1 MPLDARKGKESLPDQ
16 QRGKDFLLKGGERT
30 LAISTQRKDELV
42 SQYVKWVNQ
51 SQALIVTAY
60 LGMSMKQIDELRV
73 KVRDAGG
80 EFHIIKNTLGE
91 VALKQAGLTLP
102 PKLLEGSSAIVF
114 AFRDAP
120 AMAKVIKEYARTSD
134 FVKVKG
140 GYLEKRSMT
149 TAEVVAL
156 ADLPPLPVVRAQ
168 LLGTLM
174 APASKL
180 VRTLA
185 EPARQL
191 AAVVKARA
199 EQQGAAAPAA

>member
-1 MPLDARKGKESLPDQ
+1 M
-16 QRGKDFLLKGGERT
+16 
-30 LAISTQRKDELV
+30 AISKQRKDELV

-51 SQALIVTAY
+51 SRAMFVTEY
-60 LGMSMKQIDELRV
+60 LGMSMKQVDELRA
-73 KVRDAGG
+73 KVREADG

-91 VALKQAGLTLP
+91 VALKQAGLPLP
-102 PKLLEGSSAIVF
+102 PKLLDGSTAIVF

-120 AMAKVIKEYARTSD
+120 GMAKVIKEYGRTSE

-140 GYLEKRSMT
+140 GYLEKNSIS
-149 TAEVVAL
+149 TAEVLSL
-156 ADLPPLPVVRAQ
+156 ADLPPLPVLRAQ

-191 AAVVKARA
+191 AAVIKAYA
-199 EQQGAAAPAA
+199 DHDAATSAA

>member
-1 MPLDARKGKESLPDQ
+1 MDARQGKESLPDLM
-16 QRGKDFLLKGGERT
+16 RGKDFLLKGGERT
-30 LAISTQRKDELV
+30 LAISKQHKDELV
-42 SQYVKWVNQ
+42 TQYVKWVNQ
-51 SQALIVTAY
+51 SQAMIVAEY
-60 LGMSMKQIDELRV
+60 LGMSMKQVDDLRA

-80 EFHIIKNTLGE
+80 EFHIVKNTLVQ
-91 VALKQAGLTLP
+91 VALKQAGLSLP

-120 AMAKVIKEYARTSD
+120 AMAKVVNDYARTSE

-140 GYLEKRSMT
+140 GYLENRPIS
-149 TAEVVAL
+149 AVEVKSL
-156 ADLPPLPVVRAQ
+156 ADLPPLPVLRAQ

-191 AAVVKARA
+191 AAVIKAYA
-199 EQQGAAAPAA
+199 DKDAATSAA

>member
-1 MPLDARKGKESLPDQ
+1 M
-16 QRGKDFLLKGGERT
+16 
-30 LAISTQRKDELV
+30 AISKQRKDELV
-42 SQYVKWVNQ
+42 SQYIKWADQ
-51 SQALIVTAY
+51 SQAMIVTEY
-60 LGMSMKQIDELRV
+60 LGMSMKQVDELRA

-114 AFRDAP
+114 AFRDVP
-120 AMAKVIKEYARTSD
+120 GMAKVVKDYGRTSE
-134 FVKVKG
+134 FVKIKG
-140 GYLEKRSMT
+140 GYLEKNPISA
-149 TAEVVAL
+149 AEVLSL
-156 ADLPPLPVVRAQ
+156 ADLPPLPVLRAQ
-168 LLGTLM
+168 LLGTIM

-191 AAVVKARA
+191 AAVIQAYA
-199 EQQGAAAPAA
+199 EKEAATSAA

>member
-1 MPLDARKGKESLPDQ
+1 MDAQLGKESLPDRM
-16 QRGKDFLLKGGERT
+16 RGKDFLLKGGERT
-30 LAISTQRKDELV
+30 LAISKQRKDELV
-42 SQYVKWVNQ
+42 TQYVKWVNQ
-51 SQALIVTAY
+51 SQALIVTEY
-60 LGMSMKQIDELRV
+60 LGMSMKQVDELRA

-91 VALKQAGLTLP
+91 VALKQAGLSFP
-102 PKLLEGSSAIVF
+102 PELLEGSSAVVF

-120 AMAKVIKEYARTSD
+120 EMAKVVNDYARTSE

-140 GYLEKRSMT
+140 GYLENRPISA
-149 TAEVVAL
+149 AEIVSL
-156 ADLPPLPVVRAQ
+156 ADLPPLPVLRAQ
-168 LLGTLM
+168 LLGTIM

-191 AAVVKARA
+191 AAVIKAYA
-199 EQQGAAAPAA
+199 DKDAATSAA

>member
-1 MPLDARKGKESLPDQ
+1 M
-16 QRGKDFLLKGGERT
+16 RGKDFLLKGGKRT
-30 LAISTQRKDELV
+30 LAISKQRKNELV
-42 SQYVKWVNQ
+42 SQYVKWVDQ
-51 SQALIVTAY
+51 SQAMIVTEY
-60 LGMSMKQIDELRV
+60 LGMSVKQVDDLRA

-91 VALKQAGLTLP
+91 VALKQAGLSFP

-114 AFRDAP
+114 AFREAP
-120 AMAKVIKEYARTSD
+120 AMAKVIKEYARTSG

-140 GYLEKRSMT
+140 GYLEKHLISA
-149 TAEVVAL
+149 AEVVSL
-156 ADLPPLPVVRAQ
+156 ADLPSLPVLRAQ

-180 VRTLA
+180 VRTMA

-191 AAVVKARA
+191 AAVIKAYA
-199 EQQGAAAPAA
+199 DKDTATSAA

>member
-1 MPLDARKGKESLPDQ
+1 MDAQLGKESLPDRM
-16 QRGKDFLLKGGERT
+16 RGKDFLLKGGERT
-30 LAISTQRKDELV
+30 LAISKQRKDELV
-42 SQYVKWVNQ
+42 TQYVKWVNQ
-51 SQALIVTAY
+51 SQALIVTEY
-60 LGMSMKQIDELRV
+60 LGMSMKQVDDLRA

-91 VALKQAGLTLP
+91 VALKQAGLSFP
-102 PKLLEGSSAIVF
+102 PELLEGSSAVVF

-120 AMAKVIKEYARTSD
+120 EMAKVVNDYARTSE

-140 GYLEKRSMT
+140 GYLENRPISA
-149 TAEVVAL
+149 AEIVSL
-156 ADLPPLPVVRAQ
+156 ADLPPLPVLRAQ
-168 LLGTLM
+168 LLGTIM

-191 AAVVKARA
+191 AAVIKAYA
-199 EQQGAAAPAA
+199 DKDAATSAA

>member
-1 MPLDARKGKESLPDQ
+1 
-16 QRGKDFLLKGGERT
+16 
-30 LAISTQRKDELV
+30 LAISKKRKDELV
-42 SQYVKWVNQ
+42 SQYVKWANQ
-51 SQALIVTAY
+51 SQAMIVTQY
-60 LGMSMKQIDELRV
+60 LGMTMKQVDELRA

-102 PKLLEGSSAIVF
+102 PKLLDGSSAIVF
-114 AFRDAP
+114 AFRNAP
-120 AMAKVIKEYARTSD
+120 EMLKVVNDYARTSD
-134 FVKVKG
+134 FIKVKG
-140 GYLEKRSMT
+140 GYFEKQPLSA
-149 TAEVVAL
+149 AELVAL
-156 ADLPPLPVVRAQ
+156 ANLPPLPVLRAQ

-191 AAVVKARA
+191 ASVLKAYA
-199 EQQGAAAPAA
+199 DKEAAASAA

>member
-1 MPLDARKGKESLPDQ
+1 M
-16 QRGKDFLLKGGERT
+16 
-30 LAISTQRKDELV
+30 AISKKRKDELV
-42 SQYVKWVNQ
+42 SQYVKWMDQ
-51 SQALIVTAY
+51 SQAVIVTEY
-60 LGMSMKQIDELRV
+60 LGMSMKQIDDLRA

-80 EFHIIKNTLGE
+80 EFHIVKNTLGE
-91 VALKQAGLTLP
+91 VAFKQAGLALP
-102 PKLLEGSSAIVF
+102 AKLLEGSSAVVF

-120 AMAKVIKEYARTSD
+120 AMVKVVNDYARTSD

-140 GYLEKRSMT
+140 GYLEKSPISAT
-149 TAEVVAL
+149 ELVSL
-156 ADLPPLPVVRAQ
+156 ADLPPLPVLRAQ

-191 AAVVKARA
+191 AAVIKAYA
-199 EQQGAAAPAA
+199 DKDAAVAAAVRYNSFDLSRLTYSRIT

>member
-1 MPLDARKGKESLPDQ
+1 
-16 QRGKDFLLKGGERT
+16 
-30 LAISTQRKDELV
+30 LAISKKRKDELV
-42 SQYVKWVNQ
+42 SQYVKWIDQ
-51 SQALIVTAY
+51 SQAVIVTEY
-60 LGMSMKQIDELRV
+60 LGMSMKQVDELRA

-91 VALKQAGLTLP
+91 VALKQAGLALP
-102 PKLLEGSSAIVF
+102 PKLLEGSSAVVF

-120 AMAKVIKEYARTSD
+120 AMAKVIKDYARTSD

-140 GYLEKRSMT
+140 GYFEKSPISSK
-149 TAEVVAL
+149 ELISL
-156 ADLPPLPVVRAQ
+156 ADLPPLPVLRAQ

-191 AAVVKARA
+191 ATVIKAYADKDAAVS
-199 EQQGAAAPAA
+199 AA